1 MPRMCSAHRSCCDSH
16 ALQKWGVEQ
25 IPGGNRWS
33 YPPVSSAPWLA
44 GNSPWLVNHHWM
56 CFFEPS
62 LLDLGQK
69 SVFFE
74 PSLKSLKTSHTSP
87 SLISNI
93 MFVKQCH
100 INHPSILI
108 VYNIITPI
116 FLASLGMVYCIV
128 LPALMIQPRTRW
140 SHQPPKQPNSST

>member
-1 MPRMCSAHRSCCDSH
+1 MAIVCTWSQHVDPGKPAAQRNLRAWFRLPYRCSPQPAVDAAHVSCSSQLLRQPRFA
-16 ALQKWGVEQ
+16 KWGVEQ
-25 IPGGNRWS
+25 FPGTKNRWS

-69 SVFFE
+69 SYGFFE

-93 MFVKQCH
+93 MFVKQK
-100 INHPSILI
+100 P
-108 VYNIITPI
+108 YKPPI
-116 FLASLGMVYCIV
+116 YFDSL
-128 LPALMIQPRTRW
+128 
-140 SHQPPKQPNSST
+140 